1 MEKTQFKQILKPDDL
16 IAYNCYVATK
26 RSKSSIM
33 TRVLGVFL
41 IVLGIV
47 DLFKEDPQYLTC
59 ILVIAMGVFGALIL
73 NPLMLASQKK
83 MIRKRISAGYPDV
96 PMDVRIN
103 EEGITFEIPLEEE
116 EVKEEPKRYDDGDI
130 HTVTPI
136 VDVPSDNEMREEE
149 YHANNE
155 EAKEST
161 EQEIVEVVETDG
173 ENVEEH
179 NDDEETVLTQEE
191 TKPQTNVL
199 PIPWAAIKT
208 IEDDGI
214 YMYINMAGYQSMI
227 IKKSECETIEEV
239 VAYCKEKL
247 SKPTHYIEKIK
258 KENDHE

>member
-1 MEKTQFKQILKPDDL
+1 MEKTQFKQILNPDDL
-16 IAYNCYVATK
+16 IAYNCYIATK

-59 ILVIAMGVFGALIL
+59 ILVIAMGVFGAVLL

-83 MIRKRISAGYPDV
+83 MIRKKISADYPAV
-96 PMDVRIN
+96 PMDVTIN

-149 YHANNE
+149 YHKNDVDSNE
-155 EAKEST
+155 RIEETEKVETVDENAELQ
-161 EQEIVEVVETDG
+161 EQEEKDA
-173 ENVEEH
+173 
-179 NDDEETVLTQEE
+179 QE

-199 PIPWAAIKT
+199 PIPWAAIRN

-227 IKKSECETIEEV
+227 IKKSECETIDEV
-239 VAYCKEKL
+239 VLYCKEKL
-247 SKPTHYIEKIK
+247 SKPTHYIEKTK
-258 KENDHE
+258 K